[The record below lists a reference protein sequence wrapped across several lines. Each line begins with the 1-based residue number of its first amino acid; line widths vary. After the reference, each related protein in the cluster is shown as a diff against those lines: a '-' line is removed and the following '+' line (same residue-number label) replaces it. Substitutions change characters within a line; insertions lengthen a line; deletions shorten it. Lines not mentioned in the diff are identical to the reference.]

1 MEIVDFAKGTL
12 AYTAKEDEMKEG
24 NFAIKVNGLK
34 NPTRHEFC
42 WERDLRQHTW
52 GLQQTAPI
60 AKDRE
65 ES

>member
-34 NPTRHEFC
+34 NPTRHEF
-42 WERDLRQHTW
+42 
-52 GLQQTAPI
+52 G
-60 AKDRE
+60 
-65 ES
+65 